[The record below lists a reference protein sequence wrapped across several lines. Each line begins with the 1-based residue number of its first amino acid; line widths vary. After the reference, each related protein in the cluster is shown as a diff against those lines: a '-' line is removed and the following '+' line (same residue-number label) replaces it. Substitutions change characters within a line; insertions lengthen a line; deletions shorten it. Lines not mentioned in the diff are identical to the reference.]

1 MAWARLDDG
10 FGDHPKVLELID
22 TLDEMAGAAAVGLWT
37 LGLVYA
43 HRTMRTAKTPGYVP
57 RSFARSARVPATY
70 GDLLCD
76 VGLWEHSDNG
86 GWVIH
91 DFDQYLPSEGLRSA
105 RSEAGKRGAAAR
117 WGKTAAQSASAAE
130 TAGGDSNLPSDATMA
145 NGKSCPEPEPEPEVT
160 KKTSSS
166 SKRGTRIPDGF
177 AINDGM
183 AAWCQREYPNLS
195 RYQAEAITAEFVDYW
210 RGVPGAKGTKLDW
223 EATWRNRMRAKLGDP
238 ADGSGQ
244 SGPPAV
250 RNGYTPRRS
259 TTDERMEQADA
270 ALAEVKRL
278 MHGSAA

>member
-43 HRTMRTAKTPGYVP
+43 HRTMRTAKIAGYVP

-76 VGLWEHSDNG
+76 VGLWEHGENG

-117 WGKTAAQSASAAE
+117 WGKTAGQDTS
-130 TAGGDSNLPSDATMA
+130 TDKTPGGDSNLPSDA
-145 NGKSCPEPEPEPEVT
+145 NGKNGNACPEPEPEPEVT

-166 SKRGTRIPDGF
+166 SKRGTRIPNDF
-177 AINDGM
+177 AITESM
-183 AAWCQREYPNLS
+183 AAWCRKEYPQLDHW
-195 RYQAEAITAEFVDYW
+195 QADAITAEFLDYW

-223 EATWRNRMRAKLGDP
+223 EATWRNRMRTKLGDP
-238 ADGSGQ
+238 KA
-244 SGPPAV
+244 GPGLPTPLHIA
-250 RNGYTPRRS
+250 NGKPPRPS
-259 TTDERMEQADA
+259 TTDAAVAAGDH
-270 ALAEVKRL
+270 ALAEARRMRGV
-278 MHGSAA
+278 A

>member
-43 HRTMRTAKTPGYVP
+43 HRTMRTAKIPGYVP

-76 VGLWEHSDNG
+76 VGLWEHGDNG

-91 DFDQYLPSEGLRSA
+91 DFDQYLPSKGLRSA

-117 WGKTAAQSASAAE
+117 WGKVAGQDTSTDK
-130 TAGGDSNLPSDATMA
+130 TAGGDSNLPSDA
-145 NGKSCPEPEPEPEVT
+145 NGKNGNACPEPEPEPEPKT
-160 KKTSSS
+160 KTSSS
-166 SKRGTRIPDGF
+166 SARKRAARIPDDFHMTPEMIAWGQANF
-177 AINDGM
+177 PHLDG
-183 AAWCQREYPNLS
+183 
-195 RYQAEAITAEFVDYW
+195 EAITAEFVDYW

-223 EATWRNRMRAKLGDP
+223 IATWRNQIRRAADRASRP
-238 ADGSGQ
+238 AQYGRTASG
-244 SGPPAV
+244 
-250 RNGYTPRRS
+250 PRRS
-259 TTDERMEQADA
+259 TTDERLDQADA
-270 ALAEVKRL
+270 ALAEVKRM